1 MARVNYV
8 QTKTPTWMQAVW
20 DLLAAELVAH
30 GSYSLVETVN
40 SPGGM
45 PCAVYKCSGPTS
57 PLGRDW
63 YLAVARVAANPGSL
77 YVAVAEGYDSATK
90 SLIRPAPG
98 TAYNSTVPA
107 TDGSYGGGV
116 GYPIWTGTTG
126 STLNNVDIRWQL
138 FGPASAAVVDCWTVV
153 SRKGIYSWGHAPGR
167 SASLNFGTYVGWVEP
182 LQASDPGILVV
193 GDYLNRTLTT
203 DSGSMV
209 TTRHPTI
216 TTATVATWQWM
227 SPSNSAAAWTPSTG
241 LVNGRGDRLFNG
253 RPVGGRRLLRTNID
267 PAVYG
272 DFRGLYPDLLNISTS
287 GGGTASDSVLPGEMM
302 TIYDQ
307 AGAGSTYIYC
317 YRYGSSS
324 NELWVNTTPP

>member
-45 PCAVYKCSGPTS
+45 PCAVYKCSGSTS

-138 FGPASAAVVDCWTVV
+138 FGPASATAVDCWTVV

-167 SASLNFGTYVGWVEP
+167 SSNFNFGTYVGWVEP

-193 GDYLNRTLTT
+193 GDYLNRTLAT
-203 DSGSMV
+203 DSASMV

-216 TTATVATWQWM
+216 TTATGATWQWM
-227 SPSNSAAAWTPSTG
+227 SPSNGAAAWTPSTG
-241 LVNGRGDRLFNG
+241 QVNGRGDRLFNG
-253 RPVGGRRLLRTNID
+253 RPIGGRRLLRTNID
-267 PAVYG
+267 SAVYG

-287 GGGTASDSVLPGEMM
+287 GGGTTGDSVMPGEMM